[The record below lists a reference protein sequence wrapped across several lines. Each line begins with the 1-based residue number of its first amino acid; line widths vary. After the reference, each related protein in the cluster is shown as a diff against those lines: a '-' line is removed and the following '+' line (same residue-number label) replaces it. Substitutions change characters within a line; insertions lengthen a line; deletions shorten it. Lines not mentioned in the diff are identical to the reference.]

1 MKYMVME
8 VHPAYAVLMDEEARF
23 VRAAN
28 LHYEVGQNVESPV
41 LLDTQADPKHAGIRM
56 TVRRCIA
63 AAACVLVLIGAGA
76 AYYRSDVATY
86 STIVVSAAADIRM
99 NVNSRGMV
107 VSLSSCNAYGDELLA
122 DYDGKGKDKRTVAS
136 ELIARAVEKGYL
148 NAGDTVHFYVDAPKT
163 DDYDT
168 YCAEFEEDAKQLD
181 MSADVQKYSRSETI
195 PAPTE
200 TQTDTAAPAQ
210 TVPAPAEPPQTEL
223 PAAAPIQETTAPAVP
238 ETTERTTESTT
249 FTWTKPS
256 GRQPYGWYGDEWNH
270 WSNGWKQTDEAAVE
284 DEEDTEPTEAATER
298 GWYQEWDRG
307 RDFRW
312 YDDDDDDDD
321 VDDDEEDDLPDE
333 PEDAHEDDVDDD
345 DDDNVHDVPSFPEH
359 RGWNAPRSDWEE
371 PATPDF
377 DWDWGGWSYSPCPPE
392 MDCEPVTDPYEPEDA
407 DTFDIG
413 EMEEEYND

>member
-41 LLDTQADPKHAGIRM
+41 LLDTQTDPKHAGIRM

-86 STIVVSAAADIRM
+86 STIVVSAAADFRM

-181 MSADVQKYSRSETI
+181 MNADVQKYSRSKTI

-210 TVPAPAEPPQTEL
+210 TVPAPAEP
-223 PAAAPIQETTAPAVP
+223 
-238 ETTERTTESTT
+238 ETTERATESTT

-256 GRQPYGWYGDEWNH
+256 DRQPYGWYGDEWNH
-270 WSNGWKQTDEAAVE
+270 WSNGWKQTDEAVVE

-298 GWYQEWDRG
+298 SWYQEWDRG
-307 RDFRW
+307 SDYRW
-312 YDDDDDDDD
+312 YDDDDDD

-359 RGWNAPRSDWEE
+359 RGW
-371 PATPDF
+371 
-377 DWDWGGWSYSPCPPE
+377 SYSPCPPE